1 MRDAPSIYIIPSY
14 HGQHPNCKEGESLK
28 FRIYMEEKSIPAKE
42 AENGEMKNEEE
53 KQRNGCHEIFY
64 LFFSNKEG
72 WSTG

>member
-14 HGQHPNCKEGESLK
+14 HGQHPNCKEEESLK

-53 KQRNGCHEIFY
+53 K
-64 LFFSNKEG
+64 
-72 WSTG
+72 